1 MLIIAGFF
9 VDAVDAFVEFFPLL
23 DDTGGDCVVVN
34 TSGFLLLLLLFLL
47 VVADFFC
54 ELACSV
60 WISVNDVC
68 SFLAGDEVH
77 AFFFFVTADFGRGG
91 GGLDEL
97 DVDFLVD
104 DLDRDRDLFKHC
116 SAHLQL
122 EQSLSAARQTHA
134 LFAQVDLDEQVQH
147 ESSCFCVVGG
157 TLIPRPVGLKSRID
171 CLGFTIRP
179 LLRTT
184 SVNWDSGE
192 AEAFFSGVL
201 FLFCFFFRRV
211 GVEGEFDEVMA
222 EAAAAATAAPRATMK
237 ACFLQASCWRPI
249 SRLVGLTLTLTV
261 LVVVLSSRG
270 CNFPSFVGLIKS
282 TGSLSLPRS
291 VRMEERFERRGGDS
305 GVVDDGDDGMTR

>member
-134 LFAQVDLDEQVQH
+134 LFAQVDFDEQVQH

-157 TLIPRPVGLKSRID
+157 TLIPRPL
-171 CLGFTIRP
+171 
-179 LLRTT
+179 
-184 SVNWDSGE
+184 
-192 AEAFFSGVL
+192 
-201 FLFCFFFRRV
+201 
-211 GVEGEFDEVMA
+211 
-222 EAAAAATAAPRATMK
+222 
-237 ACFLQASCWRPI
+237 
-249 SRLVGLTLTLTV
+249 
-261 LVVVLSSRG
+261 
-270 CNFPSFVGLIKS
+270 
-282 TGSLSLPRS
+282 
-291 VRMEERFERRGGDS
+291 
-305 GVVDDGDDGMTR
+305 